1 MDIRKESAL
10 KIAEFL
16 LQIKAVKLQPG
27 NPFTWASGWISPI
40 YCDNRKTLSFPHIRT
55 YIRQQ
60 MVKAI
65 EKQYGKPDAI
75 VGVATGGIPQGVLV
89 AQDMGLAFAYVRP
102 EPKAH
107 GTASQVEGVL
117 EPGQSVV
124 LVEDLISTG
133 GSSLKAVETLRNY
146 KIKVKGMAAVF
157 NYGFD
162 KAAENLKLAQV
173 DLISLCDYN
182 ILITQAL
189 KSGYISEKD
198 IETLEAWRKKPE
210 TWGQK

>member
-1 MDIRKESAL
+1 
-10 KIAEFL
+10 
-16 LQIKAVKLQPG
+16 
-27 NPFTWASGWISPI
+27 
-40 YCDNRKTLSFPHIRT
+40 
-55 YIRQQ
+55 
-60 MVKAI
+60 
-65 EKQYGKPDAI
+65 
-75 VGVATGGIPQGVLV
+75 
-89 AQDMGLAFAYVRP
+89 
-102 EPKAH
+102 
-107 GTASQVEGVL
+107 VE
-117 EPGQSVV
+117 
-124 LVEDLISTG
+124 
-133 GSSLKAVETLRNY
+133 ALRNH

-162 KAAENLKLAQV
+162 KAAENMKLAQV